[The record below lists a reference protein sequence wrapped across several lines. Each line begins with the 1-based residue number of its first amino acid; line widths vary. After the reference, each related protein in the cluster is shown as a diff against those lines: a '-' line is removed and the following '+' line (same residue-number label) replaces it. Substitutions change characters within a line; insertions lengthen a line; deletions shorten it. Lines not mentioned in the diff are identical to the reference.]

1 MGNQD
6 STPNSPEAQED
17 WEMLIKPQTPTD
29 GENYIDTL
37 PQEVLINIF
46 RYIYQDDKQSTL
58 NMMLV
63 CQRWKILI
71 EAFHVFDLSRFF
83 EKRRNIQEYLF
94 ALNSRRQYRRFKMI
108 LGNENDFG
116 IEWIENVFNHYE
128 KTLREVDIDI
138 SQNEGFLST
147 ILNLQ
152 GFSFEYMYKLLS
164 VFKNLEDV
172 TIHFKDM
179 NVNESND
186 MERPKIV
193 FGKLKSFKIY
203 WTKGD
208 TSINRFILNYMEAPS
223 LQELKIDLPS
233 RYGPEEAYD
242 FFKFLNK
249 NSVNLKRAYIWS
261 KDTYGFD
268 WTGEYLEIW
277 SRPQIKFEI
286 LEFMANRK
294 EKLKTFKL
302 HWMDD
307 STFVSQVFEAAKNL
321 ENFETSEN
329 HSVYC
334 SRQCH
339 KNIKMLTLWNFWN
352 DEQAISR
359 VQTTFPD
366 VEVMRF
372 AYSILPA
379 ETLNYIREIF
389 TKLKEIRIYSSATN
403 CYELVEV

>member
-1 MGNQD
+1 MNTNSIIINTNIPFFRMGNQG

-17 WEMLIKPQTPTD
+17 WEMLPQTPTI

-46 RYIYQDDKQSTL
+46 RYIYKDDKQSTL

-94 ALNSRRQYRRFKMI
+94 ALNSKRQYRRFKMI

-128 KTLREVDIDI
+128 KTLRDVDIDI

-152 GFSFEYMYKLLS
+152 GFSFEYMYKLLT

-186 MERPKIV
+186 MERIV
-193 FGKLKSFKIY
+193 SY
-203 WTKGD
+203 
-208 TSINRFILNYMEAPS
+208 
-223 LQELKIDLPS
+223 
-233 RYGPEEAYD
+233 
-242 FFKFLNK
+242 
-249 NSVNLKRAYIWS
+249 
-261 KDTYGFD
+261 
-268 WTGEYLEIW
+268 
-277 SRPQIKFEI
+277 
-286 LEFMANRK
+286 
-294 EKLKTFKL
+294 
-302 HWMDD
+302 
-307 STFVSQVFEAAKNL
+307 
-321 ENFETSEN
+321 
-329 HSVYC
+329 
-334 SRQCH
+334 
-339 KNIKMLTLWNFWN
+339 
-352 DEQAISR
+352 
-359 VQTTFPD
+359 
-366 VEVMRF
+366 
-372 AYSILPA
+372 
-379 ETLNYIREIF
+379 
-389 TKLKEIRIYSSATN
+389 
-403 CYELVEV
+403 